1 MTHSADEQN
10 DFRAD
15 DAPPAGRRPG
25 LAGRVVRWALLFGI
39 GGWLLWTVVPAVAD
53 FVQGPDFVPLLLQM
67 LLLGGYLLLFIS
79 FQLVLI
85 YFFLART
92 RIVWQLPP
100 HPEHRLRDFQSDPA
114 ARAAAARLILL
125 LQGAAQSPADER
137 LLRGLL
143 LAGPPGVGKR
153 TLARTI
159 AAEAGLPLGYL
170 HAASLSVSRVGLGP
184 IKVLRL
190 YRRARRL
197 AREYGGCLLL
207 IDQIEVLAGSVQS
220 EVLLQIDPPPR
231 PARWWRGILGGGQR
245 RAAPPVLTVGITAHP
260 TALDAALL
268 HAGRFDRQIVIRLPD
283 AAGRR
288 EIIAQ
293 HARRFACDLP
303 TDTALVAET
312 AGYTPAALRR
322 LFYEAQMYARLEGD
336 VPIGLTHLRQA
347 MQSNPPSTDAAPE
360 PAPPLGQIGQRR
372 LAYYQAGQMYVRRRL
387 HAPAHPPADSEPGRT
402 RHELLREMQ
411 VSLAGRAAEEELLGI
426 QTTRAADDLRRATRL
441 AVLLVGAF
449 GMGRQLSVLLP
460 TAAEVAGADLAALP
474 ADLREQAETLL
485 HAQYRQVRE
494 LLAHN
499 RAAVTKL
506 AEGVLLHEQAGEDDL
521 SRVLA
526 HIESRHP
533 FVGTAADTAP
543 HNGAASA
550 SSQAAC
556 LYARRA
562 TASDAALVALPHGVE
577 PSPTLPEDTAD
588 DSDTD
593 AAPPDT
599 DESPDPPA
607 Q

>member
-1 MTHSADEQN
+1 MTHSSDKHQE
-10 DFRAD
+10 FHTD
-15 DAPPAGRRPG
+15 DAPHAGRRPG
-25 LAGRVVRWALLFGI
+25 LTGRVVRWALLLGI
-39 GGWLLWTVVPAVAD
+39 GGWLLWTVVPAAVG

-67 LLLGGYLLLFIS
+67 TLLGGYLLLFIT

-92 RIVWQLPP
+92 RIVWELPP
-100 HPEHRLRDFQSDPA
+100 HAEHRLRDFRGNPV
-114 ARAAAARLILL
+114 ARDAAARLILL

-220 EVLLQIDPPPR
+220 ELLLQIDPPPR
-231 PARWWRGILGGGQR
+231 ASRWWRGVLGAGQQ
-245 RAAPPVLTVGITAHP
+245 RATPPVLTVGITAHP
-260 TALDAALL
+260 EALDAALL
-268 HAGRFDRQIVIRLPD
+268 HAGRFDRQIVIGLPD

-293 HARRFACDLP
+293 YARRFGCDLP

-322 LFYEAQMYARLEGD
+322 LFYEAQMYARLEGA
-336 VPIGLTHLRQA
+336 VQIGLTHLRQA
-347 MQSNPPSTDAAPE
+347 LQSNPPPTDAAPK
-360 PAPPLGQIGQRR
+360 PVPPLGHIDQRR

-387 HAPAHPPADSEPGRT
+387 HVPAQPPADSEPGRT
-402 RHELLREMQ
+402 QHELLREMQ
-411 VSLAGRAAEEELLGI
+411 VLLAGRAAEEELLGI

-449 GMGRQLSVLLP
+449 GMGRQLLVLLP
-460 TAAEVAGADLAALP
+460 ASAEAADADLAALP
-474 ADLREQAETLL
+474 ADLREQAEALL

-506 AEGVLLHEQAGEDDL
+506 AEGVLLNEQAGEAEL

-526 HIESRHP
+526 HIELRHP

-543 HNGAASA
+543 HNGAAS
-550 SSQAAC
+550 SQVAC

-562 TASDAALVALPHGVE
+562 TASDAALVAPQHAVE
-577 PSPTLPEDTAD
+577 PSPALPADAAD

-593 AAPPDT
+593 TTAPEPPDT
-599 DESPDPPA
+599 DEPPEHP